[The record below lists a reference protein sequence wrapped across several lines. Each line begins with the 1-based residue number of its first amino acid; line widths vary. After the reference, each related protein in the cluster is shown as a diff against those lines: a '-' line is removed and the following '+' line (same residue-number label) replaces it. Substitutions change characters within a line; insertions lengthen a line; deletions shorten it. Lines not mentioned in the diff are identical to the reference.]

1 MISPVQEVM
10 AEIDPN
16 SKVAA
21 KNGYFELTCNRCGH
35 IWYSTKDPKT
45 CANTDCKSPYW
56 NKLRVR

>member
-1 MISPVQEVM
+1 M

-21 KNGYFELTCNRCGH
+21 KNGYFELTCNRGGH

-45 CANTDCKSPYW
+45 CANTECKSPYW